1 METPNNESPRL
12 GKEKKKEMA
21 SFVAKMI
28 IRKVSALNTWNKGRC
43 ILFTCGWML
52 FNGGFH

>member
-12 GKEKKKEMA
+12 GKEKTKEMA

-28 IRKVSALNTWNKGRC
+28 IRKVSALNT
-43 ILFTCGWML
+43 
-52 FNGGFH
+52 